1 MQRKNQIAEQLRN
14 GVELL
19 MKSPGIQ
26 MIHSHVSFKDKN
38 TVITAEGE
46 EFTAKDIIIATG
58 SHAKLPPIKDIDRPE
73 VMTSTELLNLDH
85 LPKRLAI
92 IGAGVIGMEF
102 ASIFHRMGTQV
113 SVYEFLKECL
123 PAMDKDLAKRL
134 RKSMEKAGI
143 DFHMGYSVNSIE
155 ELQADAVLVATGR
168 GANTEGLNLEQA
180 GIEYDRHGI
189 SVDDNMETNIKG
201 IYAIGDVNARMM
213 LAHAATFQGFRAI
226 NHILG
231 KTDKIRFDIMPAAV
245 FTTPEM
251 ASVGLNEEQAKAQ
264 EIEFATKKGFYRSNG
279 KALAED
285 ATEGIVKLLVDKDN
299 KIIGCHI
306 LGAHASDLVQE
317 IAALMNFDTTL
328 DDLKNIIHI
337 HPTLSEIL
345 QDIALNE

>member
-1 MQRKNQIAEQLRN
+1 
-14 GVELL
+14 
-19 MKSPGIQ
+19 
-26 MIHSHVSFKDKN
+26 
-38 TVITAEGE
+38 
-46 EFTAKDIIIATG
+46 
-58 SHAKLPPIKDIDRPE
+58 
-73 VMTSTELLNLDH
+73 
-85 LPKRLAI
+85 
-92 IGAGVIGMEF
+92 
-102 ASIFHRMGTQV
+102 
-113 SVYEFLKECL
+113 
-123 PAMDKDLAKRL
+123 
-134 RKSMEKAGI
+134 
-143 DFHMGYSVNSIE
+143 
-155 ELQADAVLVATGR
+155 
-168 GANTEGLNLEQA
+168 
-180 GIEYDRHGI
+180 
-189 SVDDNMETNIKG
+189 
-201 IYAIGDVNARMM
+201 MM